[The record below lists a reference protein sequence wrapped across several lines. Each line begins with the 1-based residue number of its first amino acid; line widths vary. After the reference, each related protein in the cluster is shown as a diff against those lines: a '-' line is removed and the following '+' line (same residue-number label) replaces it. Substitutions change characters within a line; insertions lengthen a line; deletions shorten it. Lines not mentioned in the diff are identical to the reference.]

1 MWSRIDNC
9 HTNLVAINIK
19 ERDIPAVA
27 YQNIL
32 KKEIETVLQYRHKSG
47 KMYACTLCK
56 SFKSPSELSI
66 DFHVGKVKSNG
77 QILPVHMWD
86 MTCPKDILA
95 LENQTECCQ
104 VALCGLF
111 STTVKDAKQHQWRH
125 MQGEINSLHKLD
137 KHY

>member
-19 ERDIPAVA
+19 EKDIPAVA
-27 YQNIL
+27 YQKIL
-32 KKEIETVLQYRHKSG
+32 KKETETVLQYRHKSG
-47 KMYACTLCK
+47 KMYACTVCK

-66 DFHVGKVKSNG
+66 DFHVSKVKSNG

-95 LENQTECCQ
+95 LEN
-104 VALCGLF
+104 
-111 STTVKDAKQHQWRH
+111 
-125 MQGEINSLHKLD
+125 
-137 KHY
+137 